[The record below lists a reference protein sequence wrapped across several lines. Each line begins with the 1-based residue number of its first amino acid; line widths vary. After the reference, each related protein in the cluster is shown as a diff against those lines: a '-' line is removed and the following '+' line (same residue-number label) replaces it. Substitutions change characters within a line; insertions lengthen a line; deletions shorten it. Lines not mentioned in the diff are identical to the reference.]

1 MANVQ
6 GKYTKTLKGLGLA
19 LKIAIDEQCLC
30 KTYLSFIEQPYLD
43 IGNFLWTYLYKY
55 YKQ

>member
-30 KTYLSFIEQPYLD
+30 NLFEFYWTTLSRY
-43 IGNFLWTYLYKY
+43 W
-55 YKQ
+55 